1 MNSMR
6 STSLWRSPRVQM
18 RALLLLS
25 LAGQACAASTNA
37 PPPSTPQGEQPPAPQ
52 AAAPPPAATTAYTT
66 MQPLAQYTMNPADE
80 IALARS
86 AAPASIS
93 ADAEVLVLGNR
104 GYEPA
109 VQGKNGFV
117 CFVERSWANHFDS
130 EEFWNPR
137 MRAPNCFNPPAVRT
151 VLPPYL
157 KRTEWV
163 LAGVSKQELISRTK
177 AALLSKEFAD
187 PEPGS
192 LSYMMS
198 VQGHLNEADGHWHPH
213 VMFFVPRATAAN
225 WGANL
230 KGSPIIAQEGD
241 ETDPATIFFIPVRKW
256 SDGSPG
262 PGLALTHQ

>member
-1 MNSMR
+1 M
-6 STSLWRSPRVQM
+6 
-18 RALLLLS
+18 
-25 LAGQACAASTNA
+25 
-37 PPPSTPQGEQPPAPQ
+37 
-52 AAAPPPAATTAYTT
+52 TAYTT
-66 MQPLAQYTMNPADE
+66 MQPLAQYTMSPGDE

-104 GYEPA
+104 GYETA

-117 CFVERSWANHFDS
+117 CLVERSWANHFDA

-137 MRAPNCFNPPAVRT
+137 MRSPDCYNPPAVRT
-151 VLPPYL
+151 VLRPYL

-163 LAGVSKQELISRTK
+163 LADLSKPELISRTK

-198 VQGHLNEADGHWHPH
+198 VQGHLNEAAGHWRPH
-213 VMFFVPRATAAN
+213 VMFFVPRATATAA
-225 WGANL
+225 GANL
-230 KGSPIIAQEGD
+230 PESPIFAQEGD
-241 ETDPATIFFIPVRKW
+241 DTDPVTILMIPVRQW
-256 SDGSPG
+256 SDGSPA